1 MAYIYQIENDING
14 KLYIGKTEF
23 SIEKRFKEHCNDA
36 FKDRNEKRP
45 LYSAMRKYGIEHF
58 HISLLEETDNP
69 EEREIYWIE
78 RKRSFKNGYNAT
90 MGGDGKKYIDWDLV
104 IATYQELQNQK
115 ETALKLGISP
125 DTVHNILIEKQ
136 VPINLAFN
144 CKTVKMLNK
153 DNELIKIFP
162 SMADAAQYLIDNGL
176 TKCKKTTIRYHIS
189 EVCQGKRKTAA
200 GFKWIAL

>member
-1 MAYIYQIENDING
+1 
-14 KLYIGKTEF
+14 
-23 SIEKRFKEHCNDA
+23 
-36 FKDRNEKRP
+36 
-45 LYSAMRKYGIEHF
+45 MRKYGIEHF
-58 HISLLEETDNP
+58 HVSLLEETDNP
-69 EEREIYWIE
+69 EEREVYWIE
-78 RKRSFKNGYNAT
+78 QKRSFKNGYNAT

-125 DTVHNILIEKQ
+125 DTVHNILTEKQ
-136 VPINLAFN
+136 VPINLSFN

-153 DNELIKIFP
+153 DNKLIKVFS
-162 SMADAAQYLIDNGL
+162 SMADAAQYLIDNGF

-200 GFKWIAL
+200 GFKWTTS